1 MYQTVVGLE
10 IHIHLNTQTKAFCS
24 CRAEFGDEPNT
35 NVCPVCL
42 GYPGVLPV
50 LNQEAL
56 AQGYAVARAL
66 ECELSKRTFFDR
78 KNYFY
83 PDMPKNYQITQFHDP
98 VGRHGRIEFLAADGT
113 VKSVRIHD
121 VHLEEDAGKMIHA
134 GDMTLCDYN
143 RAGYSLLEVV
153 TEPDLTSGEDAEA
166 FLLSFQRLVRYL
178 GVSDGNMDEGSM
190 KCDTNVSIRKAGE
203 GLGTKVEI
211 KNLNSTRFI
220 KKAIE
225 FEAKRQSVAL
235 DGGQRIVQETRLW
248 NENRDVTETMRTK
261 EGSLDYRYFPEPDI
275 PPFVPD
281 ATFWDDIQARQVERP
296 LARRQRLAQA
306 FGLSREQADYVSE
319 SRFVANFFES
329 TVKAVAQGG
338 GAAGQSVANWLM
350 GDVQKELNHFGLT
363 LDACPLTPD
372 RLAQLQNL
380 LDSGRIHIKI
390 AKQLLDAVFEENKDP
405 EVTMREKG
413 LEAITTEAQ
422 LAPIVN
428 QVFAAQASVVAA
440 IQAGDVRQRGFL
452 VGQVMKAT
460 DGRAAPALV
469 NEILTK
475 KLQNL

>member
-1 MYQTVVGLE
+1 MSAYQTVVGLE
-10 IHIHLNTQTKAFCS
+10 IHIHLNTQTKAFCG

-35 NVCPVCL
+35 NVCPVCM

-50 LNQEAL
+50 LNEEAL
-56 AQGYAVARAL
+56 AQAYTVARAL
-66 ECELSKRTFFDR
+66 GCELSKRTLFDR

-98 VGRHGRIEFLAADGT
+98 VGRGGKIEFQAADGSIKT
-113 VKSVRIHD
+113 VRIHD
-121 VHLEEDAGKMIHA
+121 VHLEEDAGKMVHA

-153 TEPDLTSGEDAEA
+153 TEPDLEGGEDAEA

-178 GVSDGNMDEGSM
+178 GVSDGNMEEGSM
-190 KCDTNVSIRKAGE
+190 KCDTNVSVRKPGE

-220 KKAIE
+220 RKAIE
-225 FEAKRQSVAL
+225 FETKRQSGAL
-235 DGGQRIVQETRLW
+235 DAGNRIVQETRLW
-248 NENRDVTETMRTK
+248 NENRDVTESMRTK

-281 ATFWDDIQARQVERP
+281 NAFWSTIESRQVELP
-296 LARRQRLAQA
+296 LARRQRLTAT
-306 FGLSREQADYVSE
+306 FGLSKEQADYVAE
-319 SRFVANFFES
+319 SRFIADFYEN
-329 TVKAVAQGG
+329 TVKALAKGG
-338 GAAGQSVANWLM
+338 VEGGQAVANWLM
-350 GDVQKELNHFGLT
+350 GDVQKELNHFVLGL
-363 LDACPLTPD
+363 ASSPLTSA

-405 EVTMREKG
+405 EVLMKEKG
-413 LEAITTEAQ
+413 LEAITTEDQ
-422 LAPIVN
+422 LSPIVDE
-428 QVFAAQASVVAA
+428 VFAKNASVVEA
-440 IQAGDVRQRGFL
+440 IKAGDARQRGFL
-452 VGQVMKAT
+452 VGQVMRAT

-469 NEILTK
+469 NALLAK
-475 KLQNL
+475 RL

>member
-10 IHIHLNTQTKAFCS
+10 IHIHLNTQTKAFCG

-56 AQGYAVARAL
+56 LQAYSVARAL
-66 ECELSKRTFFDR
+66 GCELSPRTLFDR

-98 VGRHGRIEFLAADGT
+98 VGRNGSVEFQSPDGT

-166 FLLSFQRLVRYL
+166 FLLAFQRLVRYL

-225 FEAKRQSVAL
+225 FETKRQAAQL
-235 DGGQRIVQETRLW
+235 DGGHRLVQETRLW

-261 EGSLDYRYFPEPDI
+261 EGSLDYRYFPEPDL

-281 ATFWDDIQARQVERP
+281 APFWKSVEGRQVELP
-296 LARRQRLAQA
+296 LARKQRLIAA
-306 FGLSREQADYVSE
+306 LGLSREQGDFVTE
-319 SRFVANFFES
+319 SRFVADFFE
-329 TVKAVAQGG
+329 KAARLSGNG
-338 GAAGQSVANWLM
+338 LGIANWLM

-363 LDACPLTPD
+363 LESCPLTPV
-372 RLAQLQNL
+372 RLAQLQTL

-390 AKQLLDAVFEENKDP
+390 AKQLLDAVFEEQKDP
-405 EVTMREKG
+405 EVLLKEKG
-413 LEAITTEAQ
+413 LEAITTEEQ
-422 LAPIVN
+422 LAPIVDE
-428 QVFAAQASVVAA
+428 VFARHHAVVDA
-440 IQAGDVRQRGFL
+440 IRAGDVRQKGFL

-460 DGRAAPALV
+460 DGKAAPALV
-469 NEILTK
+469 NALLSK
-475 KLQNL
+475 KL

>member
-10 IHIHLNTQTKAFCS
+10 IHIHLNTKTKAFCA

-50 LNQEAL
+50 LNEEAL
-56 AQGYAVARAL
+56 AQGYTVARAL
-66 ECELSKRTFFDR
+66 GCQLSQRTLFDR

-98 VGRHGRIEFLAADGT
+98 VGVNGSIEFQAPDGT

-143 RAGYSLLEVV
+143 RAGYSLLEIV

-190 KCDTNVSIRKAGE
+190 KCDTNVSIRRAGE

-225 FEAKRQSVAL
+225 YETKRQAAAL
-235 DGGQRIVQETRLW
+235 DASQRIVQETRLW
-248 NENRDVTETMRTK
+248 NENRDVTESMRTK

-281 ATFWDDIQARQVERP
+281 AGFWKLVEGRQVELP
-296 LARRQRLAQA
+296 LARKQRLTAA
-306 FGLSREQADYVSE
+306 FGLSREQGDFVSE
-319 SRFVANFFES
+319 SRFMADFFEEAAR
-329 TVKAVAQGG
+329 TVGSGVP
-338 GAAGQSVANWLM
+338 AGQAIANWLM
-350 GDVQKELNHFGLT
+350 GDVQKELNHFSLT
-363 LDACPLTPD
+363 LAASPLTPR
-372 RLAQLQNL
+372 RLAQLQTL

-390 AKQLLDAVFEENKDP
+390 AKQLLDAVFEQNKDP
-405 EVTMREKG
+405 EVVMREKG
-413 LEAITTEAQ
+413 LEAITTEEQ
-422 LAPIVN
+422 LAPIVDA
-428 QVFAAQASVVAA
+428 VFAAQATVVEAVR
-440 IQAGDVRQRGFL
+440 AGDARQKGFL
-452 VGQVMKAT
+452 VGQIMKAT
-460 DGRAAPALV
+460 DGRASPTLV
-469 NEILTK
+469 NALLAK
-475 KLQNL
+475 RL

>member
-10 IHIHLNTQTKAFCS
+10 IHIHLNTKTKAFCG
-24 CRAEFGDEPNT
+24 CQAEFGDEPNT

-66 ECELSKRTFFDR
+66 GCELSKRTFFDR

-98 VGRHGRIEFLAADGT
+98 IGVNGTIEFQAHDGT
-113 VKSVRIHD
+113 LKTVRIHD

-143 RAGYSLLEVV
+143 RAGYSLLEIV

-225 FEAKRQSVAL
+225 FETKRQATAL
-235 DGGQRIVQETRLW
+235 DSSQRIVQETRLW
-248 NENRDVTETMRTK
+248 NENRDVTESMRTK

-281 ATFWDDIQARQVERP
+281 AGFWDQVEARQVELP
-296 LARRQRLAQA
+296 LARKHRLTEA
-306 FGLSREQADYVSE
+306 FQLSREQGDFASE
-319 SRFVANFFES
+319 SRFVADFFEQAAREAGG
-329 TVKAVAQGG
+329 TVAQGQ
-338 GAAGQSVANWLM
+338 AVANWLM
-350 GDVQKELNHFGLT
+350 GDVQKELNHFNLT
-363 LDACPLTPD
+363 LEASPLTPA
-372 RLAQLQNL
+372 RLAQLQKL

-405 EVTMREKG
+405 EVVMKEKG
-413 LEAITTEAQ
+413 LEAITTEQQ
-422 LAPIVN
+422 LGPIVD
-428 QVFAAQASVVAA
+428 QVFVAHASVVEA
-440 IQAGDVRQRGFL
+440 IRAGDARQKGFL

-469 NEILTK
+469 NALLAK
-475 KLQNL
+475 RLG

>member
-10 IHIHLNTQTKAFCS
+10 IHIHLNTKTKAFCS

-35 NVCPVCL
+35 NVCPVCM

-50 LNQEAL
+50 LNEEAL

-66 ECELSKRTFFDR
+66 GCELSKRTLFDR

-98 VGRHGRIEFLAADGT
+98 VGRDGKIEFQAPDGT
-113 VKSVRIHD
+113 IKSIRIHD

-134 GDMTLCDYN
+134 GDMSLCDYN
-143 RAGYSLLEVV
+143 RAGYSLLEIV

-203 GLGTKVEI
+203 PLGTKVEI

-225 FEAKRQSVAL
+225 YETKRQATAL
-235 DGGQRIVQETRLW
+235 DTGVRIVQETRLW
-248 NENRDVTETMRTK
+248 NENRDVTEPMRSK

-281 ATFWDDIQARQVERP
+281 AAYWKQIEARQVELP
-296 LARRQRLAQA
+296 LARKQRLTAA
-306 FGLSREQADYVSE
+306 FGLSKEQGDFVSE
-319 SRFVANFFES
+319 SRFMADFFEE
-329 TVKAVAQGG
+329 
-338 GAAGQSVANWLM
+338 AARTSGNGLGIANWLM
-350 GDVQKELNHFGLT
+350 GDVQKELNHFNLT
-363 LDACPLTPD
+363 LEASPLTSM
-372 RLAQLQNL
+372 RLAQLQKL

-405 EVTMREKG
+405 EVVMKEKG
-413 LEAITTEAQ
+413 LEAITTEDQ
-422 LAPIVN
+422 LSPIVD
-428 QVFAAQASVVAA
+428 QVFAKHANVVEA
-440 IQAGDVRQRGFL
+440 IQGGDVRQKGFL

-469 NEILTK
+469 NSLLAK
-475 KLQNL
+475 RLG

>member
-10 IHIHLNTQTKAFCS
+10 IHIHLNTKTKAFCS

-50 LNQEAL
+50 LNEEAL
-56 AQGYAVARAL
+56 IQGYAVARAL
-66 ECELSKRTFFDR
+66 GCELSKRTLFDR

-98 VGRHGRIEFLAADGT
+98 VGQNGKIEFQAPDGT
-113 VKSVRIHD
+113 VKTVRIHD

-166 FLLSFQRLVRYL
+166 FLLAFQRLVRYL

-190 KCDTNVSIRKAGE
+190 KCDTNVSIRKAGDK
-203 GLGTKVEI
+203 LGTKVEI

-225 FEAKRQSVAL
+225 FETKRQATAL
-235 DGGQRIVQETRLW
+235 DGGQRLVQETRLW
-248 NENRDVTETMRTK
+248 NENRDVTESMRTK

-275 PPFVPD
+275 PPFAPD
-281 ATFWDDIQARQVERP
+281 ATFWKTVEGRQVELP
-296 LARRQRLAQA
+296 LARRQRLVAA
-306 FGLSREQADYVSE
+306 FGLSKEQGDFVTE
-319 SRFVANFFES
+319 SRFLADFFEES
-329 TVKAVAQGG
+329 ARVSGNGIAI
-338 GAAGQSVANWLM
+338 ANWLM
-350 GDVQKELNHFGLT
+350 GDVQKELNHFSLT
-363 LDACPLTPD
+363 LESSPLTPA
-372 RLAQLQNL
+372 RLAQLQAL

-390 AKQLLDAVFEENKDP
+390 AKQLLDAVFEEKKDP
-405 EVTMREKG
+405 EVLLKEKG
-413 LEAITTEAQ
+413 LEAITTEEQ
-422 LAPIVN
+422 LAPIVE
-428 QVFAAQASVVAA
+428 QVFAKHAAVVAA
-440 IQAGDVRQRGFL
+440 VQAGDGRQRGFL
-452 VGQVMKAT
+452 VGQVMQAT
-460 DGRAAPALV
+460 GGRAAPAMV
-469 NEILTK
+469 NAMVTK
-475 KLQNL
+475 KL

>member
-10 IHIHLNTQTKAFCS
+10 IHIHLNTKSKAFCS
-24 CRAEFGDEPNT
+24 CLAEFGDEPNT

-50 LNQEAL
+50 LNEEAL
-56 AQGYAVARAL
+56 TQGYTVARAL
-66 ECELSKRTFFDR
+66 GCNLSQRTLFDR

-98 VGRHGRIEFLAADGT
+98 VGRDGKIEFQAHDGT
-113 VKSVRIHD
+113 IKTIRIHD

-134 GDMTLCDYN
+134 GDMSLCDYN

-203 GLGTKVEI
+203 PLGTKVEI

-225 FEAKRQSVAL
+225 FETKRQATAL
-235 DGGQRIVQETRLW
+235 ETNQRIVQETRLW
-248 NENRDVTETMRTK
+248 NENRDVTESMRSK

-275 PPFVPD
+275 PPFLPD
-281 ATFWDDIQARQVERP
+281 AAFWAAVESRQVELP
-296 LARRQRLAQA
+296 LARKHRLTAA
-306 FGLSREQADYVSE
+306 FGLSREQGDFVAE
-319 SRFVANFFES
+319 SRFMADFFE
-329 TVKAVAQGG
+329 Q
-338 GAAGQSVANWLM
+338 AAKESGNGLAVANWLM
-350 GDVQKELNHFGLT
+350 GDVQKELNHFNLS
-363 LDACPLTPD
+363 LEASPLTPF
-372 RLAQLQNL
+372 RLAQLQKL

-390 AKQLLDAVFEENKDP
+390 AKQLLDAVFEQNKDP
-405 EVTMREKG
+405 EVVMREKG
-413 LEAITTEAQ
+413 LEAITTEEQ
-422 LAPIVN
+422 LSPIVDK
-428 QVFAAQASVVAA
+428 VFEAHATVVEA
-440 IQAGDVRQRGFL
+440 IKAGDARQKGFL

-469 NEILTK
+469 NSLLAK
-475 KLQNL
+475 RLG

>member
-10 IHIHLNTQTKAFCS
+10 IHIHLNTKTKAFCG
-24 CRAEFGDEPNT
+24 CKAEFGDEPNT

-50 LNQEAL
+50 LNAEAL
-56 AQGYAVARAL
+56 SQAYTVARAL
-66 ECELSKRTFFDR
+66 GCELSQRTFFDR

-98 VGRHGRIEFLAADGT
+98 VGVNGKIEFQAPDGT
-113 VKSVRIHD
+113 IKSLRIHD

-143 RAGYSLLEVV
+143 RAGYSLLEIV

-166 FLLSFQRLVRYL
+166 FLLSFQRMVRYL

-225 FEAKRQSVAL
+225 FETKRQATAL
-235 DGGQRIVQETRLW
+235 DGQQRVVQETRLW
-248 NENRDVTETMRTK
+248 NENRDVTESMRTK

-275 PPFVPD
+275 PPFLPD
-281 ATFWDDIQARQVERP
+281 AEFWKAVEARQVELP
-296 LARRQRLAQA
+296 LARRQRLVAA
-306 FGLSREQADYVSE
+306 FGLSREQGDFVAE
-319 SRFVANFFES
+319 SRFLADFFEE
-329 TVKAVAQGG
+329 
-338 GAAGQSVANWLM
+338 AAKVSGNGLAIANWLM

-363 LDACPLTPD
+363 LEASPLTAI
-372 RLAQLQNL
+372 RLAELQKL

-390 AKQLLDAVFEENKDP
+390 AKQLLDAVFEEDKDP
-405 EVTMREKG
+405 EAVMKEKG
-413 LEAITTEAQ
+413 LEAITTEEQ
-422 LAPIVN
+422 LGPIFDA
-428 QVFAAQASVVAA
+428 VFAKHPAVVEA
-440 IQAGDVRQRGFL
+440 IQAGDVRQKGFL
-452 VGQVMKAT
+452 VGQVMQAT
-460 DGRAAPALV
+460 GGRAAPALV
-469 NEILTK
+469 NALLAK
-475 KLQNL
+475 RL

>member
-1 MYQTVVGLE
+1 MYETVVGLE
-10 IHIHLNTQTKAFCS
+10 IHIHLNTKTKAFCS

-35 NVCPVCL
+35 NVCPVCM

-50 LNQEAL
+50 LNEEAL
-56 AQGYAVARAL
+56 RQGYAVAQAL
-66 ECELSKRTFFDR
+66 GCELSKRTLFDR

-98 VGRHGRIEFLAADGT
+98 VGRNGTISFQAHDGT
-113 VKSVRIHD
+113 VKTIRIHD

-134 GDMTLCDYN
+134 GDMSLCDYN
-143 RAGYSLLEVV
+143 RAGYSLLEIV

-190 KCDTNVSIRKAGE
+190 KCDTNVSIRKPGE
-203 GLGTKVEI
+203 PLGTKVEI

-220 KKAIE
+220 RKAID
-225 FEAKRQSVAL
+225 FEVKRQSMAL
-235 DGGQRIVQETRLW
+235 EGSQRIVQETRLW
-248 NENRDVTETMRTK
+248 NENRDVTESMRSK

-281 ATFWDDIQARQVERP
+281 AAFWADVQSRQVELP
-296 LARRQRLAQA
+296 MARKQRLTAA
-306 FGLSREQADYVSE
+306 FGLSREQGDFVAE
-319 SRFVANFFES
+319 SRFMADFFEE
-329 TVKAVAQGG
+329 
-338 GAAGQSVANWLM
+338 AAKLSGNGLAIANWLM
-350 GDVQKELNHFGLT
+350 GDVQKELNHFDLT
-363 LDACPLTPD
+363 LEKSPLTAA
-372 RLAQLQNL
+372 RLAQLQQL

-405 EVTMREKG
+405 EATMKERG
-413 LEAITTEAQ
+413 LEAITTEDQ
-422 LAPIVN
+422 LSPIVDE
-428 QVFAAQASVVAA
+428 VFAKNAAVVEA
-440 IQAGDVRQRGFL
+440 IRGGDVRQKGFL

-469 NEILTK
+469 NSLLAK
-475 KLQNL
+475 RLG

>member
-10 IHIHLNTQTKAFCS
+10 IHIHLNTKTKVFCG

-42 GYPGVLPV
+42 GYPGVLPM
-50 LNQEAL
+50 LNGEAL
-56 AQGYAVARAL
+56 TQAYAVARAL
-66 ECELSKRTFFDR
+66 NCRLSPRTLFDR

-98 VGRHGRIEFLAADGT
+98 VGLAGSIEFQAPDGT
-113 VKSVRIHD
+113 IKSVRIHD

-203 GLGTKVEI
+203 ELGTKVEI

-225 FEAKRQSVAL
+225 FETKRQAVAL
-235 DGGQRIVQETRLW
+235 DGAQRIVQETRLW
-248 NENRDVTETMRTK
+248 NENRDVTESMRSK

-281 ATFWDDIQARQVERP
+281 TAFWKIVEDRQVELP
-296 LARRQRLAQA
+296 LARRHRLVTA
-306 FGLSREQADYVSE
+306 FGLSREQGDFVTE
-319 SRFVANFFES
+319 NRFVADFFE
-329 TVKAVAQGG
+329 Q
-338 GAAGQSVANWLM
+338 AALSSENGQAVANWLM

-363 LDACPLTPD
+363 LQASPLTPL
-372 RLAQLQNL
+372 RLAQLQTL

-405 EVTMREKG
+405 EALMKERG
-413 LEAITTEAQ
+413 LEAITTEEQ
-422 LAPIVN
+422 LAPIVDE
-428 QVFAAQASVVAA
+428 VFAKHSTVIEA
-440 IQAGDVRQRGFL
+440 IRAGDVRQKGFL
-452 VGQVMKAT
+452 VGQVMAAT
-460 DGRAAPALV
+460 GGRAAPGLV
-469 NEILTK
+469 NMLLTK
-475 KLQNL
+475 RLS